1 MIPHQHQRQE
11 DIPDPKTNLIEFLNN
26 FELKH
31 KSFINLILRPLFMLL
46 VFLSVGYYT
55 MWLSATYV
63 KQEDFKIYIEKQ
75 FNNDAKQD
83 ELAKNRF
90 DVVQSKL
97 DALITQQ
104 TSYTEQLKS
113 YNQLTSHFQKQLDGI
128 DQRILYLERK
138 VTN

>member
-1 MIPHQHQRQE
+1 MSTEKH
-11 DIPDPKTNLIEFLNN
+11 KTHIHAVESKGNFIDFLNT

-31 KSFINLILRPLFMLL
+31 KSFINLVLRPLFMLL

-63 KQEDFKIYIEKQ
+63 KQEDFKTYIEKQ
-75 FNNDAKQD
+75 LANDAKQD

-90 DVVQSKL
+90 DIVQSKL

-104 TSYTEQLKS
+104 TAYTEQLKA
-113 YNQLTSHFQKQLDGI
+113 YNQLIVQVQKQLDSI
-128 DQRILYLERK
+128 DERVLYLERK
-138 VTN
+138 TTN

>member
-1 MIPHQHQRQE
+1 MST
-11 DIPDPKTNLIEFLNN
+11 DKLKTHIHTTESKGNLIDFLNT

-63 KQEDFKIYIEKQ
+63 KQEDFKVFLEKQ
-75 FNNDAKQD
+75 FANDAKQD

-104 TSYTEQLKS
+104 TSYTEQLKA
-113 YNQLTSHFQKQLDGI
+113 YNQLISHVQKQVDSI
-128 DQRILYLERK
+128 DQRVLYLERRP
-138 VTN
+138 

>member
-1 MIPHQHQRQE
+1 MGTE
-11 DIPDPKTNLIEFLNN
+11 KYKTHIHTTESKGNFIDFLNT

-63 KQEDFKIYIEKQ
+63 KQEDFKTYIEKQ
-75 FNNDAKQD
+75 LSNDAKQD
-83 ELAKNRF
+83 VIAKNRF

-104 TSYTEQLKS
+104 TAYTEQLKA
-113 YNQLTSHFQKQLDGI
+113 YNQLIALVQKQLDNI
-128 DQRILYLERK
+128 DDRVLYLERK
-138 VTN
+138 TTN